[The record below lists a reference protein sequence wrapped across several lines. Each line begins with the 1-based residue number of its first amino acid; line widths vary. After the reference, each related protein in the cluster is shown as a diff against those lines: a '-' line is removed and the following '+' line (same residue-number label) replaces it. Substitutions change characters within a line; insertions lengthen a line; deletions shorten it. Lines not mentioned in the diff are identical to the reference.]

1 MNDKDHFRFVHD
13 LFELN
18 NQETVSNIS
27 FRFNQD
33 PQFQKLNDKDGSREP
48 RKLLVNIICWCLM
61 PNHFHLVLEQLVD
74 GGISLFMQKIGAG
87 YTKYFNLKY
96 ERVGSLFQGTFKAIR
111 IEEENYLLQLIRYF
125 HLNPVSLIE
134 PNWKESGIKDKK
146 KVNQFLETYRWSSY
160 MDYLGKKNF
169 PSLINR
175 QLVNSLFDSPADH
188 REFVNSWLSE
198 DLELID
204 DLVLEN

>member
-1 MNDKDHFRFVHD
+1 MRDN
-13 LFELN
+13 
-18 NQETVSNIS
+18 
-27 FRFNQD
+27 
-33 PQFQKLNDKDGSREP
+33 
-48 RKLLVNIICWCLM
+48 
-61 PNHFHLVLEQLVD
+61 
-74 GGISLFMQKIGAG
+74 GISLFMQKIGAG

-204 DLVLEN
+204 EL